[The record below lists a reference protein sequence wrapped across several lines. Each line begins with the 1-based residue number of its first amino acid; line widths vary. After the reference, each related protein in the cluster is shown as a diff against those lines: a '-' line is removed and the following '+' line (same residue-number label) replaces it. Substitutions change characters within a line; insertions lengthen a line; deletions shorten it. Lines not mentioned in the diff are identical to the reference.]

1 MFKGNII
8 AEKVKNLLPH
18 MAAYAK
24 GRDSGGN
31 VTCGYG
37 IGKGAMIHY
46 HRILAAVPGVL
57 TGGFAAGKVAG
68 IWNKGWFLG
77 I

>member
-24 GRDSGGN
+24 GRDSGGD
-31 VTCGYG
+31 VTYGYG

-46 HRILAAVPGVL
+46 TVYWRRRLRPRQGAL
-57 TGGFAAGKVAG
+57 RREKRLGF
-68 IWNKGWFLG
+68 
-77 I
+77 